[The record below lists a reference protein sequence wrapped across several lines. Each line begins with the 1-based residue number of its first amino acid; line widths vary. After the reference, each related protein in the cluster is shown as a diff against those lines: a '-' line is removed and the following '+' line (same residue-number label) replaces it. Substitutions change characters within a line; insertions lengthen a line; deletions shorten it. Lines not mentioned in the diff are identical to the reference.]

1 MLVDNNIENNNEQK
15 ALCSF
20 LTIIL
25 KENENIDIINLL
37 SFLSLLFKVNID
49 NDNAV
54 QNFEVKVLRRNA
66 FKIISLN
73 DLYNLFLKENIVEE
87 HKDIFNVL
95 TIINDFVNN
104 DDFNVENVN
113 DDVCLQLINNVGN
126 ILKETKNN
134 IIATEN
140 LKQSTLQIIDEE
152 KNYRITPTQ
161 GIQWL
166 NNNPYEFF
174 VSKVLN
180 LSQIEDWSNTINS
193 GFYGNLVHNI
203 IQKFSEKIK
212 ILKQQK
218 QQLNKQTMLDIFNNT
233 KMEVLLEQGIDY
245 MFLEEKLSSIADV
258 VVNIEYNALK
268 NNRYVMIEQSISSK
282 YDNLT
287 IYARADRIEIDDKNK
302 NIYIYDFKT
311 GEVPDNNKEA
321 SGEKVQLLIIAMLLL
336 RSKQYQDFRIKKL
349 SYIDVSGKE
358 FAENKDID
366 IDEMQYIDLKIKN
379 MINTFFDKNGK
390 PILSKFVYIKPS
402 GNFLYS
408 KDYMLMK
415 MQRIEFIC

>member
-379 MINTFFDKNGK
+379 MINTFFDKNEK

>member
-113 DDVCLQLINNVGN
+113 DDVCLQLINNAGN

-161 GIQWL
+161 GVQWL

-193 GFYGNLVHNI
+193 CFYGNLVHNI